1 MAKRSYSPS
10 KCDAQR
16 VECKYTLVISS
27 NSRGSRHETFKVT
40 QRDPSTCAW
49 DDGGTLPDLLA
60 ACVGARFDFAFRITI
75 AMKHLLCAAAA
86 ILIASFISGCATHV
100 TIIGPARPPI
110 SPAAVRVYEA
120 PPRHYEQIA
129 IINSSAGTTWLF
141 PDRDSLDDAI
151 ADLRREAA
159 ALGANGVLLQQ
170 VYDRPVGGLSVG
182 VGGFGG
188 GRHHF
193 YGGGGS
199 VGGPLINR
207 RVQAIAIYVRR

>member
-1 MAKRSYSPS
+1 M
-10 KCDAQR
+10 
-16 VECKYTLVISS
+16 L
-27 NSRGSRHETFKVT
+27 
-40 QRDPSTCAW
+40 
-49 DDGGTLPDLLA
+49 
-60 ACVGARFDFAFRITI
+60 
-75 AMKHLLCAAAA
+75 
-86 ILIASFISGCATHV
+86 
-100 TIIGPARPPI
+100 GPARPPI
-110 SPAAVRVYEA
+110 SPAAVQIYEN

-141 PDRDSLDDAI
+141 PDHGSLDEAI
-151 ADLRREAA
+151 ADLSREAA

-170 VYDRPVGGLSVG
+170 VYDQPVGGLSVG

-188 GRHHF
+188 GHHNF

>member
-1 MAKRSYSPS
+1 MRNGWNGNTYWSSRAT
-10 KCDAQR
+10 
-16 VECKYTLVISS
+16 VE
-27 NSRGSRHETFKVT
+27 GSGHETLKVT
-40 QRDPSTCAW
+40 QRDPSTCAR
-49 DDGGTLPDLLA
+49 DDGWTFPDLSA
-60 ACVGARFDFAFRITI
+60 ACVGARFGFAFRITT

>member
-16 VECKYTLVISS
+16 VEWKYTLVIPS

-100 TIIGPARPPI
+100 TIIGPARPAI

-188 GRHHF
+188 G
-193 YGGGGS
+193 GS

>member
-1 MAKRSYSPS
+1 MTCSLRSI
-10 KCDAQR
+10 A
-16 VECKYTLVISS
+16 
-27 NSRGSRHETFKVT
+27 
-40 QRDPSTCAW
+40 A
-49 DDGGTLPDLLA
+49 LLA
-60 ACVGARFDFAFRITI
+60 TFFIT
-75 AMKHLLCAAAA
+75 A
-86 ILIASFISGCATHV
+86 CATHV
-100 TIIGPARPPI
+100 TMIGPARPPI
-110 SPAAVRVYEA
+110 SPATVRFYET

-141 PDRDSLDDAI
+141 PDRGSLDEAI
-151 ADLRREAA
+151 ADLRTEAA
-159 ALGANGVLLQQ
+159 GLGANGVLLQE

-207 RVQAIAIYVRR
+207 RIQAIAIYVHR

>member
-1 MAKRSYSPS
+1 
-10 KCDAQR
+10 
-16 VECKYTLVISS
+16 
-27 NSRGSRHETFKVT
+27 
-40 QRDPSTCAW
+40 
-49 DDGGTLPDLLA
+49 
-60 ACVGARFDFAFRITI
+60 
-75 AMKHLLCAAAA
+75 MKHLLHSGAA
-86 ILIASFISGCATHV
+86 ILVASFISACGTNV
-100 TIIGPARPPI
+100 TMIGPARPAI
-110 SPAAVRVYEA
+110 SPAAVRIYET

-141 PDRDSLDDAI
+141 PDRGSLDDAI

-188 GRHHF
+188 GHHNF
-193 YGGGGS
+193 YAGGGS